1 MTVACGRCRQGV
13 GPGEHH
19 AIVDEKG
26 MKLQRTRLA
35 SVLVMMV
42 FVIAMISAVVIG
54 VLEITT
60 EEVQLVQNHIC
71 AAQAVAT
78 AEAGLN
84 DAFAELRANPAWNAG
99 FTDRPFDQGAYSVA
113 VNGSILRA
121 TGTTSRGYVA
131 TMEAQVTVSPAG
143 PPHTVTINRLRINQ

>member
-1 MTVACGRCRQGV
+1 MTVACGHRRQGA
-13 GPGEHH
+13 GLGEDH

-26 MKLQRTRLA
+26 MKLQRTRPA

-54 VLEITT
+54 MLEITT
-60 EEVQLVQNHIC
+60 EEVQLVQNHIY

-78 AEAGLN
+78 TEAGLN
-84 DAFAELRANPAWNAG
+84 EAFAELRTNPAWNAG
-99 FTDRPFDQGAYSVA
+99 FVDKPFDQGAYSVA
-113 VNGSILRA
+113 VNGPVLRA

-131 TMEAQVTVSPAG
+131 TMEAQVTVSPDG
-143 PPHTVTINRLRINQ
+143 PPHIVTIDRLRINQ